1 MRIVKV
7 LGGLGNQ
14 MFQFALYEALRRQ
27 HPAERV
33 LLDLRCFNGYHKH
46 RGFELDKVFGVSFEE
61 ATWQEVAKLA
71 YPYPNFHCWRFGSRL
86 LPSRKT
92 MLCEQPNFA
101 LEPDAVTRKGDTYY
115 DGYWQHE
122 DYFKAIRGELLKIYR
137 FPAFED
143 ERNRKL
149 AQRLSETNSCS
160 LHIRRGDYL
169 TDPLRKGTTGTDYV
183 VRAISRMQEAV
194 KPDGWCLFSD
204 DANWTREQIIPLLPE
219 SDITLVDWNNNEQS
233 VNDMHLMS
241 LCRHHIIANSSF
253 SWWGAWLSERQE
265 KCVIAPDFWMTGK
278 DVCSP
283 VAEGWIK
290 I

>member
-14 MFQFALYEALRRQ
+14 MFQYALYEALRRQ

-46 RGFELDKVFGVSFEE
+46 RGFELNKVFGVSYEE
-61 ATWQEVAKLA
+61 ATWQEVAKIA
-71 YPYPNFHCWRFGSRL
+71 YPYPNFQCWRIGSRL
-86 LPSRKT
+86 LPPRKT

-101 LEPDAVTRKGDTYY
+101 LEPEALTREDDTYY

-219 SDITLVDWNNNEQS
+219 SDITLVDWNNGEQS

-278 DVCSP
+278 NVCSP

>member
-1 MRIVKV
+1 
-7 LGGLGNQ
+7 
-14 MFQFALYEALRRQ
+14 
-27 HPAERV
+27 
-33 LLDLRCFNGYHKH
+33 
-46 RGFELDKVFGVSFEE
+46 
-61 ATWQEVAKLA
+61 
-71 YPYPNFHCWRFGSRL
+71 
-86 LPSRKT
+86 

-101 LEPDAVTRKGDTYY
+101 LEPDALTRENDTYY

-149 AQRLSETNSCS
+149 AQQLSETNSCS

-183 VRAISRMQEAV
+183 VRAINRMQEMV

-219 SDITLVDWNNNEQS
+219 SDITLVDWNNGEQS

-253 SWWGAWLSERQE
+253 SWWGAWLSWLSERQE
-265 KCVIAPDFWMTGK
+265 KCVIAPDFWMTGRN
-278 DVCSP
+278 VCSP
-283 VAEGWIK
+283 AAEGWNK